1 MPILRVIKGLPG
13 DIPLELGR
21 RKTLHEDEA
30 RRRAQ
35 GAAKIQQDFERAHF
49 EKGKFFNQE
58 AERML
63 GKDLAAPTGG
73 VAGGS
78 PGVAEDACWK
88 ETPPPEPGWY
98 EACGTAKGS
107 VPMFDYARYWHGG
120 HWSTST
126 TLSLKLGQRWIT
138 AKAERGTA
146 PRVLWLRKLRA
157 DEIPEGV
164 EL

>member
-30 RRRAQ
+30 RRRTR
-35 GAAKIQQDFERAHF
+35 GAAKVQQDFERAHF

-63 GKDLAAPTGG
+63 GKDLAPTTGG
-73 VAGGS
+73 VAGGDS
-78 PGVAEDACWK
+78 GVAEDACWK

-98 EACGTAKGS
+98 IAQALPLTGYDNLARFWDGANWSTCLNTRKQQADYWHRAKG
-107 VPMFDYARYWHGG
+107 VPGRAP
-120 HWSTST
+120 
-126 TLSLKLGQRWIT
+126 LGV
-138 AKAERGTA
+138 A
-146 PRVLWLRKLRA
+146 WLRKLRA